1 MTERL
6 AAILGCAGEE
16 LAEAERALFRET
28 RPVGLI
34 LFSRNC
40 RSPEQ
45 VRRLTDSWRDAV
57 GTDECLVL
65 IDQEGGRVRRL
76 GPPHWRAPPAAAE
89 FGRLAAEDGDLAADL
104 VRLNARLIAADLR
117 PLGIDVDCIP
127 VLDVPAPGAD
137 GVIGDR
143 AFAADPG
150 LVAALGR
157 ATCDGLAAGGVLP
170 VVKHVPGH
178 GRAEVDSH
186 EALPVVAADREE
198 LDRRDFAPFRA
209 LSDAPLAMTAH
220 VVFTAIDE
228 DRPATTSPGAVG
240 LVRGDIGF
248 DGLLM
253 TDDLS
258 MKALAGVP
266 GGGGAG
272 DRARAAR
279 TAGCDVALH
288 CNGDAADMAAVA
300 EGAGSLDAAGRRRLD
315 AALGRRREPEP
326 FDAAAA
332 AARIDEALNRVGA
345 GRGGR
350 P

>member
-1 MTERL
+1 MTGRL

-16 LAEAERALFRET
+16 LAEGERALFRET

-34 LFSRNC
+34 LFARNC
-40 RSPEQ
+40 RSPAQ

-57 GTDECLVL
+57 GTDDCLVL
-65 IDQEGGRVRRL
+65 IDQEGGRVCRL

-89 FGRLAAEDGDLAADL
+89 FGRLAAEDGDLAAAL

-117 PLGIDVDCIP
+117 PLGINVDCIP
-127 VLDVPAPGAD
+127 VLDAPAPGAD
-137 GVIGDR
+137 DVIGDR

-150 LVAALGR
+150 VVAALGR
-157 ATCDGLAAGGVLP
+157 AACDGLAAGGVLP

-178 GRAEVDSH
+178 GRAAVDSH
-186 EALPVVAADREE
+186 QALPVVAADRAA
-198 LDRRDFAPFRA
+198 LDGHDFAPFRA

-220 VVFTAIDE
+220 VVFTAVDE
-228 DRPATTSPGAVG
+228 DRPATISPGAVG
-240 LVRGDIGF
+240 LIRGDIGF

-266 GGGGAG
+266 GGGGAR

-279 TAGCDVALH
+279 MAGCDVVLH
-288 CNGDAADMAAVA
+288 CNGDAGEMAAVA
-300 EGAGSLDAAGRRRLD
+300 EGAGPLDAAGRRRLD
-315 AALGRRREPEP
+315 AALGWPRAPEP
-326 FDAAAA
+326 LDAAAA
-332 AARIDEALNRVGA
+332 VARIDEALNRA
-345 GRGGR
+345 GRGGWR
-350 P
+350 

>member
-1 MTERL
+1 MTGRL
-6 AAILGCAGEE
+6 AAILGCAGATLTES
-16 LAEAERALFRET
+16 ERVLFRET

-40 RSPEQ
+40 RSPGQ
-45 VRRLTDSWRDAV
+45 VRRLTASWRDAV
-57 GTDECLVL
+57 GTDEGLVL

-89 FGRLAAEDGDLAADL
+89 FGRLAAGDEGLAAEL
-104 VRLNARLIAADLR
+104 ARLNARLIAADLR
-117 PLGIDVDCIP
+117 PLGINVDCIP
-127 VLDVPAPGAD
+127 VLDLPAPGAH

-157 ATCDGLAAGGVLP
+157 ATCEGLEAGGVLP

-178 GRAEVDSH
+178 GRAGVDSH
-186 EALPVVAADREE
+186 EALPVVTADREE
-198 LDRRDFAPFRA
+198 LERLDFAPFRS

-220 VVFTAIDE
+220 VVFAALDG
-228 DRPATTSPGAVG
+228 DRPATTSPGVIG

-258 MKALAGVP
+258 MNALP
-266 GGGGAG
+266 GGMG
-272 DRARAAR
+272 DRVRAAR
-279 TAGCDVALH
+279 TAGCDVVLH
-288 CNGDAADMAAVA
+288 CNGDADEMASVA
-300 EGAGSLDAAGRRRLD
+300 GHAGPLDAAGRRRLD
-315 AALGRRREPEP
+315 AALGRLGAPGDLDVP
-326 FDAAAA
+326 AA
-332 AARIDEALNRVGA
+332 AARIDEAL
-345 GRGGR
+345 GRARRGV
-350 P
+350 PP

>member
-16 LAEAERALFRET
+16 LSEAERTLFRET

-137 GVIGDR
+137 DVIGDR

-178 GRAEVDSH
+178 GRAKVDSH
-186 EALPVVAADREE
+186 EALPVVDADREE

-209 LSDAPLAMTAH
+209 LADAPLAMTAH
-220 VVFTAIDE
+220 VVFTAIDA
-228 DRPATTSPGAVG
+228 DRPATTSPGAVA
-240 LVRGDIGF
+240 LVRDDIGF

-258 MKALAGVP
+258 MKALADAP
-266 GGGGAG
+266 GDA
-272 DRARAAR
+272 ARAAR
-279 TAGCDVALH
+279 MAGCDVALH
-288 CNGDAADMAAVA
+288 CNGDADEMAAVA
-300 EGAGSLDAAGRRRLD
+300 EGAGPLDAAGRRRLD

-326 FDAAAA
+326 LDAAAA
-332 AARIDEALNRVGA
+332 AARIDEALNRAGA